1 MSERPTLLL
10 IHGAWHGA
18 WAWNAS
24 RELLEERGWRVST
37 VDLPTVHAA
46 DPTGLSLSDDA
57 AAVAEA
63 IDAITGSV
71 VVIAHSY
78 GGVPTTQAAA
88 AESVE
93 HIVYVSAFALDVGES
108 LLAAVG
114 GEAPSWWDVRG
125 SLVSA
130 GTPQE
135 TPTDLFFHDVD
146 PPAAAAA
153 VAQLRPQSRLAF
165 EESLTVAAWHS
176 KPSTFI
182 VTEQDR
188 IFAPEAQEAL
198 ATRAGSRIVR
208 MDTSHSPF
216 LSQPKEFVDAI
227 EEAIGR

>member
-10 IHGAWHGA
+10 VHGAWHGA

-24 RELLEERGWRVST
+24 RKLLEERGWRVST
-37 VDLPTVHAA
+37 VDLPTVHAT
-46 DPTGLSLSDDA
+46 DPTGLSLRDDA
-57 AAVAEA
+57 AAVADA
-63 IDAITGSV
+63 IDAIKGSV
-71 VVIAHSY
+71 VVVAHSY
-78 GGVPTTQAAA
+78 GGMPTTQAAT

-93 HIVYVSAFALDVGES
+93 QIVYISAFALDVGES

-125 SLVSA
+125 SLVTA
-130 GTPQE
+130 GTPEE
-135 TPTDLFFHDVD
+135 TPFDLFFHDVD
-146 PPAAAAA
+146 SPTADTA
-153 VAQLRPQSRLAF
+153 VARLRPQSRLAF

-182 VTEQDR
+182 ITEQDR
-188 IFAPEAQEAL
+188 IFAPEVQESL

-227 EEAIGR
+227 EAAVGR